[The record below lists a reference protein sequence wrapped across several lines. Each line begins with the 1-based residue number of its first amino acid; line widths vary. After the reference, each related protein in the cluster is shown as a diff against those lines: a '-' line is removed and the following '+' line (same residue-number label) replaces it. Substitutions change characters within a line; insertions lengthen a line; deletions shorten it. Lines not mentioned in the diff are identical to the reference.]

1 MFNEILSLILPAS
14 LIGTVTERIPALKTL
29 ENLQH
34 AFEGES
40 NACARYAIFAKAA
53 DGEGFGEIASLF
65 RATSKAEEIHAAN
78 HARVIREMG
87 EEPTAIIE
95 KTIPRSTF
103 ENLQAAMD
111 GEVHERDT
119 MYPAFIDA
127 AKLEK
132 NGAAVKTF
140 VYALKTEAEHA
151 RLFADA
157 LKNLDSRRGA
167 SKKYFVCNHCGYT
180 VEQLNFVACLV
191 CGHSKSDY
199 IPVI

>member
-1 MFNEILSLILPAS
+1 MINGLLSFILPAS
-14 LIGTVTERIPALKTL
+14 LIGTVTERTPAVATL
-29 ENLQH
+29 ENLQQ

-40 NACARYAIFAKAA
+40 NACARYAVFADAA
-53 DGEGFGEIASLF
+53 DKEGYGEIASLF

-78 HARVIREMG
+78 HARVIRGMG
-87 EEPTAIIE
+87 AEPKAVMEEIVPL
-95 KTIPRSTF
+95 STR

-111 GEVHERDT
+111 GEVYERDT
-119 MYPAFIDA
+119 MYPPFIEM
-127 AKLEK
+127 AKSEK

-167 SKKYFVCNHCGYT
+167 SRQYFVCNHCGYT
-180 VEQLNFVACLV
+180 VEQLNFILCLV

-199 IPVI
+199 TPVI

>member
-1 MFNEILSLILPAS
+1 MINEILSLILPAS
-14 LIGTVTERIPALKTL
+14 LIGTVTGRISTLQTL
-29 ENLQH
+29 ENLQK

-40 NACARYAIFAKAA
+40 NACARYATFAEAA
-53 DGEGFGEIASLF
+53 DREGFGEIASLF

-78 HARVIREMG
+78 HARVIRELG
-87 EEPTAIIE
+87 DEPKAVIE
-95 KTIPRSTF
+95 NTTPQSTR

-111 GEVHERDT
+111 GEVYERDT
-119 MYPAFIDA
+119 MYPEFIDA
-127 AKLEK
+127 AKSEK

-167 SKKYFVCNHCGYT
+167 SKQYFVCNHCGYT
-180 VEQLNFVACLV
+180 VEQLNFVLCLV